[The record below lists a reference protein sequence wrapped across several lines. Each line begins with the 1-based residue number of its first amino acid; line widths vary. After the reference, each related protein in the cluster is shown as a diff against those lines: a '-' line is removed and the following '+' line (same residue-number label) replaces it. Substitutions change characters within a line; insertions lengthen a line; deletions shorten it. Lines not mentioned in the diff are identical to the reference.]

1 MLQFSTNTIQVSSD
15 KCNDTFMQ
23 SKNIE
28 VTGKQLQRCLS
39 MLNNH
44 PVLRE
49 HDCGITCKLC
59 FWGTCFCPF
68 FFLAAVAIYIII
80 SLITK
85 TDTPPTKQANDMRV
99 IGFLGLSII
108 VIPFYLLLCMYGKRR
123 TRKNIQNARDKLWRE
138 ITVKSYRDGLL
149 FSFRYSNDGTPT
161 LRVMKYDVRQ
171 CQAFIQTL
179 LESRNDEMETD
190 DLLPNTESQ
199 AEKIIQRYLKM
210 ICDHNNFSL
219 SWPEAD
225 FNRHNVVKDR
235 MCLCQRFERP
245 ENR

>member
-1 MLQFSTNTIQVSSD
+1 
-15 KCNDTFMQ
+15 
-23 SKNIE
+23 
-28 VTGKQLQRCLS
+28 

-123 TRKNIQNARDKLWRE
+123 TRKVFTSFVYCCLSVCIILRLSTKLLKP
-138 ITVKSYRDGLL
+138 ISYIVLVHGRL
-149 FSFRYSNDGTPT
+149 
-161 LRVMKYDVRQ
+161 
-171 CQAFIQTL
+171 I
-179 LESRNDEMETD
+179 ETNMTIFL
-190 DLLPNTESQ
+190 DL
-199 AEKIIQRYLKM
+199 KI
-210 ICDHNNFSL
+210 
-219 SWPEAD
+219 
-225 FNRHNVVKDR
+225 V
-235 MCLCQRFERP
+235 
-245 ENR
+245 